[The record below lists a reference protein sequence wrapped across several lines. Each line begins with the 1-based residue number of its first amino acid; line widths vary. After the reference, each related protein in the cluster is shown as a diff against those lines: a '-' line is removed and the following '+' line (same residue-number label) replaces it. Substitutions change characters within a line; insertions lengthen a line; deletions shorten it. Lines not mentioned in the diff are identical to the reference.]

1 MRKVSFLITITVALT
16 LVAGCGASESVVPA
30 AAASVSTSVPVTPT
44 ATPAP
49 APTSISPCI
58 NPTKDGWKVI
68 AGNSIDILFNIEGDL
83 FLWAIELDSLKSP
96 SSATVRLALMDPN
109 NTGWGWPISEEVISF
124 GKTLA
129 NNGDKGS
136 ISVINPD
143 RGVAVISIMKCQ
155 GGIYSQ
161 YRIRRPEEVDG

>member
-68 AGNSIDILFNIEGDL
+68 AGNSEY
-83 FLWAIELDSLKSP
+83 E
-96 SSATVRLALMDPN
+96 
-109 NTGWGWPISEEVISF
+109 
-124 GKTLA
+124 
-129 NNGDKGS
+129 
-136 ISVINPD
+136 
-143 RGVAVISIMKCQ
+143 
-155 GGIYSQ
+155 Q
-161 YRIRRPEEVDG
+161 YRSNSIPEGCRMPEYEDDARLWKEHLSHHEQTFHCLEYYGDIN